1 MSDYAMVPD
10 EPNSEEDQA
19 RQAQIERLDAFSET
33 IRNLRK
39 IAVDARRQMGIDDQW
54 QEDEDHYEAVDDTN
68 RTTSSRLK
76 PYDFGGSGGGP
87 TRLPDSGPARSTV
100 FVPMTRPYVD
110 MASALIADLYLPTDD
125 RNWDGEPT
133 PVPDLIKQTED
144 LTPLM
149 QQMSQPQGAP
159 ADQSLMGRIKGMF
172 GGGQPAPMSQPAQ
185 PVAQPA
191 QPGSPAPQTVGDLAR
206 QEIDKA
212 EQSWKKARTQI
223 DDWLVECAYNAEM
236 RKCIKD
242 MARIGVGIMK
252 GPYPKAKSSKA
263 VVNTPDGYAIEIQ
276 QKVIPASRR
285 VDPWRF
291 FPDPACGEDINN
303 GSYTFEED
311 AVTRSKLRDLAKLD
325 GYIKSQID
333 KCLEEGP
340 INSSDDNKKSK
351 GEKRQESDLFSIWY
365 FEGQVEWK
373 DLKDAECV
381 VDGEDGDVFHAIIT
395 MVNNHVIKAA
405 LSHLDSEEF
414 TYDVSVWQRKSGLW
428 IGDGVARQGRTA
440 QRGLNAAVRNL
451 MDNAGRSSRPHTVI
465 NRKAIKPG
473 PDPHTWYMAGD
484 ADLQNVAH
492 AMMFFNV
499 PSMQQELMG
508 IIQYFSKMFED
519 ATGLPMMMQGQQG
532 SAPET
537 VGGMQLLMDNA
548 SIVPR
553 DIIRRLDDSI
563 TEPHIG
569 RYYEYLMI
577 HGEDNGAKGDFS
589 IHARGSSALMERAAQ
604 DKFLL
609 QLAQFVG
616 NPAFKIDPEL
626 YMEELL
632 RSVRINPQRL
642 KYSDEKIKA
651 MESQPPPEDPRITAA
666 KIMAQAG
673 LQKVQAQGQV
683 DGQLQ
688 QQESQAEFQRIAQ
701 ESAHEQQALQ
711 SGGTTPHMATATA
724 RIESTRI
731 KAASDQAIQ
740 ASRAQAELAYAN
752 TESQIARD
760 NAAARHQEI
769 MDKRELAILEYSLKN
784 NQTLEQVKA
793 DLAKTAM
800 QEQTKRQ
807 LASADMAMTQSENAH
822 GRTHDLAKHV
832 SGLENDQLMQQAE
845 QAAAQ
850 QNPGASGE

>member
-1 MSDYAMVPD
+1 MLDSAMSDDLTPD
-10 EPNSEEDQA
+10 QEEA

-33 IRNLRK
+33 IRNLCK
-39 IAVDARRQMGIDDQW
+39 VAVDARQQMGIDQ
-54 QEDEDHYEAVDDTN
+54 QFREDDDFYESMDDAN
-68 RTTSSRLK
+68 RAASSRVK

-87 TRLPDSGPARSTV
+87 TRLPDSSSIRSTV

-110 MASALIADLYLPTDD
+110 MASALMADLYLPTDD

-149 QQMSQPQGAP
+149 QQMPPG
-159 ADQSLMGRIKGMF
+159 QSLMGRFKGMF
-172 GGGQPAPMSQPAQ
+172 GGQPTQP
-185 PVAQPA
+185 PA
-191 QPGSPAPQTVGDLAR
+191 QPGATTPQTVGDMAK
-206 QEIDKA
+206 QEIEKA
-212 EQSWKKARTQI
+212 EAAWKKARTQM

-242 MARIGVGIMK
+242 MALLGIGIMK

-263 VVNTPDGYAIEIQ
+263 VVKTPDGYAIETQ

-285 VDPWRF
+285 VDPRKF

-303 GSYTFEED
+303 GGYVFEED
-311 AVTRSKLRDLAKLD
+311 AATRSKLRDFKKLD

-333 KCLEEGP
+333 RCLEEGP

-351 GEKRQESDLFSIWY
+351 AEKRQESDLFSVWY

-373 DLKDAECV
+373 DLKDAECI
-381 VDGEDGDVFHAIIT
+381 VDGRDGDVFHAIIT

-405 LSHLDSEEF
+405 LSHLDSKEF
-414 TYDVSVWQRKSGLW
+414 TYDVAVWQRKAGLW
-428 IGDGVARQGRTA
+428 TGDGVARQGRTA

-465 NRKAIKPG
+465 NRKVINPG
-473 PDPHTWYMAGD
+473 PDPYTWYTKGD
-484 ADLQNVAH
+484 AEIQQVAH

-537 VGGMQLLMDNA
+537 VGGMELLMANA

-553 DIIRRLDDSI
+553 DIVRRLDDSI

-577 HGEDNGAKGDFS
+577 HGEDNSMKGDFS

-604 DKFLL
+604 DKFLI
-609 QLAQFVG
+609 QLAQFVE

-642 KYSDEKIKA
+642 KYSDEKVKA

-673 LQKVQAQGQV
+673 IQKVQEQGKVDAQHAMFE
-683 DGQLQ
+683 Q
-688 QQESQAEFQRIAQ
+688 QSAANGPHDQSASASIEREKIKALTAERVEVSRSHAEETRANMDMTIAQ
-701 ESAHEQQALQ
+701 QNGQFKLE
-711 SGGTTPHMATATA
+711 
-724 RIESTRI
+724 
-731 KAASDQAIQ
+731 
-740 ASRAQAELAYAN
+740 EL
-752 TESQIARD
+752 RL
-760 NAAARHQEI
+760 R
-769 MDKRELAILEYSLKN
+769 RELAMLQYAHENGLKLN
-784 NQTLEQVKA
+784 DVKVA
-793 DLAKTAM
+793 LAKSAM
-800 QEQTKRQ
+800 DNSTKKQ
-807 LASADMAMTQSENAH
+807 LAAAEIE
-822 GRTHDLAKHV
+822 LAK
-832 SGLENDQLMQQAE
+832 SE
-845 QAAAQ
+845 
-850 QNPGASGE
+850 GAHNRNTSLIRDEISTDKTP